1 VTPARRGLFAAV
13 AAIGVA
19 AGTVALMPSAAA
31 EPTDTAPTSEAT
43 PSSEATAT
51 SESTAEST
59 STESTSTESTSAE
72 STSTESTSTES
83 TSTESPVAAADDCNA
98 AELARTSAGV
108 NSKLADYLDKHPETN
123 GALIEITRQP
133 AFIAVGQLDGYF
145 NEHPV
150 EANDIRAIQAPLN
163 DFKNRCNLQVSPSD
177 ALSALS
183 GI

>member
-1 VTPARRGLFAAV
+1 MTPARRGLFAAV

-51 SESTAEST
+51 SESTA
-59 STESTSTESTSAE
+59 
-72 STSTESTSTES
+72 ESTSTES

>member
-1 VTPARRGLFAAV
+1 MSRLAVTPARRGLFAAV

-43 PSSEATAT
+43 ASSEATAT
-51 SESTAEST
+51 SESTA
-59 STESTSTESTSAE
+59 
-72 STSTESTSTES
+72 ESTSTES

>member
-1 VTPARRGLFAAV
+1 MSRLAVTPARRGLFAAV

-43 PSSEATAT
+43 PSSEATEA
-51 SESTAEST
+51 
-59 STESTSTESTSAE
+59 
-72 STSTESTSTES
+72 
-83 TSTESPVAAADDCNA
+83 PVAAADDCNA

>member
-1 VTPARRGLFAAV
+1 MTRLAVTPARRGLFAAV

-51 SESTAEST
+51 SESTA
-59 STESTSTESTSAE
+59 
-72 STSTESTSTES
+72 ESTSTES

>member
-1 VTPARRGLFAAV
+1 MTRLAVTPARRGLFAAV

-51 SESTAEST
+51 SEA
-59 STESTSTESTSAE
+59 TEA
-72 STSTESTSTES
+72 
-83 TSTESPVAAADDCNA
+83 PVAAADDCNA

>member
-1 VTPARRGLFAAV
+1 MTRLAVTPARRGLFAAV

-43 PSSEATAT
+43 PSSEATEA
-51 SESTAEST
+51 
-59 STESTSTESTSAE
+59 
-72 STSTESTSTES
+72 
-83 TSTESPVAAADDCNA
+83 PVAAADDCNA